1 MDDDEELFLSAIG
14 PVRRITPSA
23 RVTPRKTPPR
33 AAPARPAANQGG
45 GRPAQAKAARLQRME
60 ETLLA
65 DGVSR
70 ERVRR
75 LRAGR
80 PPVEITL
87 DLHGMTRE
95 EALDHLAAR
104 MACGARVFC
113 IIHGR
118 GLHSRDGGPVLK
130 QAVWRWLAEGP
141 LAARVLIATIQPGSA
156 GGACLVLLRR

>member
-1 MDDDEELFLSAIG
+1 MSDDEELFLSAIG
-14 PVRRITPSA
+14 PVRRIEPLA
-23 RVTPRKTPPR
+23 RVAPRKTPPR
-33 AAPARPAANQGG
+33 PAPPRKAGAVALEARAAAVAS
-45 GRPAQAKAARLQRME
+45 RLHRAE
-60 ETLLA
+60 DALIA

-75 LRAGR
+75 LKAGR
-80 PPVEITL
+80 PPVEVTL

-104 MACGARVFC
+104 MGCGARVFC

-141 LAARVLIATIQPGSA
+141 VASRVLIATIQPGSA